1 MLERSGGFY
10 HSKSLSDESRNF
22 KQIKNRKQPLK
33 SSSKYNKQE
42 WQTNDELTTV
52 FNALENENIAQTI
65 SAVKPA
71 YFLLLYNDRQINNIK
86 NVCCEDSKPS
96 VLPIDATLNLCNL
109 RITDTSYRNK
119 RFINRESEKNLI
131 FLGRI
136 MFYFTKG
143 EGDFGQFALE
153 LLAADPK
160 LVEPKNLGV
169 DMQSAIC
176 QGFTNFIPSINRLL
190 CVRHLKHKY
199 EEKLDKLLNRLKQN
213 AVSRQ
218 QAKSSVLQDIY
229 GCRTDTSY
237 RNIQQIRFW
246 SKTGFFTR
254 KVEFIVPRT
263 FWLV

>member
-1 MLERSGGFY
+1 
-10 HSKSLSDESRNF
+10 
-22 KQIKNRKQPLK
+22 
-33 SSSKYNKQE
+33 
-42 WQTNDELTTV
+42 
-52 FNALENENIAQTI
+52 
-65 SAVKPA
+65 
-71 YFLLLYNDRQINNIK
+71 
-86 NVCCEDSKPS
+86 
-96 VLPIDATLNLCNL
+96 
-109 RITDTSYRNK
+109 
-119 RFINRESEKNLI
+119 
-131 FLGRI
+131 

-143 EGDFGQFALE
+143 EGAFGQFALE

-237 RNIQQIRFW
+237 RNIQQIRF
-246 SKTGFFTR
+246 
-254 KVEFIVPRT
+254 
-263 FWLV
+263 